1 MPVKIAEPVR
11 NTPAIATIT
20 VRPEISTDRPEVA
33 AAMSSAS
40 TGPAPRAR
48 SSRSRLR

>member
-1 MPVKIAEPVR
+1 MAAPAVPTRVPVAPDNFKGTFRA
-11 NTPAIATIT
+11 
-20 VRPEISTDRPEVA
+20 PEVA

-40 TGPAPRAR
+40 TGPTPFAR